1 MACLFD
7 PLPPC
12 VTSLIGRAVFLIV
25 AVVEAHNTLN
35 FLVTYVPAMELRMI
49 VVSWL
54 PLVPAVLAPLRE
66 DHIHEAAATII
77 WVVRIDE
84 IIHIILLIICPV
96 GFVRAS
102 NEVED
107 SSVPPSVVTSALAPW
122 G

>member
-1 MACLFD
+1 MACLFFD

-12 VTSLIGRAVFLIV
+12 VTSRNGRAVFLIV
-25 AVVEAHNTLN
+25 AVVAAQITLN
-35 FLVTYVPAMELRMI
+35 LNVPAMELRMI

-66 DHIHEAAATII
+66 VHIHEEAATII
-77 WVVRIDE
+77 WVVRIE
-84 IIHIILLIICPV
+84 ELIHILLLIICPV
-96 GFVRAS
+96 GVVRAS

-107 SSVPPSVVTSALAPW
+107 ASVPPSVVTSALAPW